1 MEREILIANTKT
13 QKRSKVTTSATT
25 LGELKADLR
34 AAGIEYSG
42 MTFTEG
48 ISKTQLLD
56 DAAQLPQNVMYKG
69 QPTNNLVILLTNTKK
84 NISSGAMSRKEAYQA
99 IKDNNLQDAVKEKF
113 GRNFTQ
119 VPTSDLLV
127 FIAQNGVSEATEVLD
142 KVPTDTEAEDKGIM
156 DPEFEDED
164 IVTDKL
170 EEEEEEKEEKEEE
183 MDENLP
189 DYIEDIITDIDMN
202 DIEDSLH
209 VHIAMLVN
217 NDVLSIADLEILKD
231 NIERLIK
238 VAKKEKGTSKTKAA
252 PKPSVSTSDGSIT
265 EDDIDDMLD
274 ELGV

>member
-34 AAGIEYSG
+34 AAGIEYGG

-56 DAAQLPQNVMYKG
+56 DATQLPQNVMYKG

-84 NISSGAMSRKEAYQA
+84 NISSGTMTRKEAYQA

-127 FIAQNGVSEATEVLD
+127 FIAQNGVSETAKALD
-142 KVPTDTEAEDKGIM
+142 EEPTDTEDKNIM
-156 DPEFEDED
+156 APE
-164 IVTDKL
+164 L
-170 EEEEEEKEEKEEE
+170 KEEDTTDTDYKY
-183 MDENLP
+183 LP
-189 DYIEDIITDIDMN
+189 DHIGDVITDTDM
-202 DIEDSLH
+202 DSIVDSLYI
-209 VHIAMLVN
+209 HIAMLAD
-217 NDVLSIADLEILKD
+217 NDTLSIEDLEELSGDID
-231 NIERLIK
+231 YLIK
-238 VAKKEKGTSKTKAA
+238 VAKKEKGASKVETT
-252 PKPSVSTSDGSIT
+252 PKKTLSTSDGSIT
-265 EDDIDDMLD
+265 DNDIDDILD

>member
-13 QKRSKVTTSATT
+13 QKRSKITTSATT

-34 AAGIEYSG
+34 AAGIDYSN

-48 ISKTQLLD
+48 ISKTQLLND
-56 DAAQLPQNVMYKG
+56 DTQLPQNIMYKG

-84 NISSGAMSRKEAYQA
+84 NISSGAMTRKEAYQA

-127 FIAQNGVSEATEVLD
+127 FLAQNSTSETAKVLDDEPTEV
-142 KVPTDTEAEDKGIM
+142 EDEDRGIM
-156 DPEFEDED
+156 DPEFEE
-164 IVTDKL
+164 
-170 EEEEEEKEEKEEE
+170 EEE

-189 DYIEDIITDIDMN
+189 DYIEDIITDMDMI

-209 VHIAMLVN
+209 THIAMLVN
-217 NDVLSIADLEILKD
+217 NDVLSVTDLEILKND
-231 NIERLIK
+231 IERLIK
-238 VAKKEKGTSKTKAA
+238 VAKKEKGTSKVKTT

-265 EDDIDDMLD
+265 DNDIDDMLN

>member
-34 AAGIEYSG
+34 AAGIDYNG

-56 DAAQLPQNVMYKG
+56 DATQLPQNVMYKG

-84 NISSGAMSRKEAYQA
+84 NIASGTMSRKEVYQA
-99 IKDNNLQDAVKEKF
+99 IKDNNLQEAVKEEF

-127 FIAQNGVSEATEVLD
+127 FLAQDGNAEVTETLD
-142 KVPTDTEAEDKGIM
+142 DKPTDTENNDIIASEVEEKETPDT
-156 DPEFEDED
+156 EDED
-164 IVTDKL
+164 
-170 EEEEEEKEEKEEE
+170 
-183 MDENLP
+183 LP
-189 DYIEDIITDIDMN
+189 DYVDDIITDTRV
-202 DIEDSLH
+202 DSTVNSLY
-209 VHIAMLVN
+209 VHIAMLVDN
-217 NDVLSIADLEILKD
+217 EVLSVADLEELSAD
-231 NIERLIK
+231 IEYLTK
-238 VAKKEKGTSKTKAA
+238 VAKKEQNTVEKLPFEETSKKA
-252 PKPSVSTSDGSIT
+252 VSTSDGSIT
-265 EDDIDDMLD
+265 DDDIDDMLD